1 MMPAIVEGT
10 DCSTSALTRALRG
23 ASLAGGELPV
33 FPSSTASIDGKG
45 KQDVV
50 QPVTGAA
57 PSPALFEETAASG
70 TTAAI
75 GDNGGFT
82 VAGADDPGVTAA
94 VMTVEAPD
102 PDKPNQRFIDG
113 CPGDLGE
120 AKRRWRITLQWRK
133 DFGTDEMLEKPHKF
147 FDLIKDS
154 YPHWYCCEGRTGQPV
169 YYERSGQVVS
179 EFSLCMGPRLV
190 LCFTLRVI
198 DPWSTRF
205 LSL

>member
-1 MMPAIVEGT
+1 MLYSHFPSLPTQGKTHLMMPAIVEGT
-10 DCSTSALTRALRG
+10 DGSTSALTRALRG

-57 PSPALFEETAASG
+57 PSPALSEETAVSG

-75 GDNGGFT
+75 ADNGGFT

-113 CPGDLGE
+113 CPGDLEE

-133 DFGTDEMLEKPHKF
+133 DFGTDEILEKPHKF

-179 EFSLCMGPRLV
+179 GFSL
-190 LCFTLRVI
+190 
-198 DPWSTRF
+198 
-205 LSL
+205 